1 MNKNELEAKLRQ
13 AQDAYYNSD
22 SPIMSDIEF
31 DALWDEL
38 KTKYPDSE
46 LLKVVGSD
54 HTDGFAKAKHSII
67 MGSQNK
73 ANTAPEM
80 DTWFNKCRMAGH
92 EFVVETEK
100 LDGCSLALEYENGKF
115 VKGITRGDGCLSE
128 ETIIE
133 TDKGDLTIK
142 EIVDHKINCKV
153 KGYDEKTKK
162 IVWTPIN
169 NVYINKNNEKWY
181 ELQLDN
187 GKIIRLTG
195 NHKVFCKNINSY
207 KTVKELTE
215 EDDFL
220 VC

>member
-1 MNKNELEAKLRQ
+1 MNQQELENKLKQ
-13 AQDAYYNSD
+13 AQDAYYNGPE
-22 SPIMSDIEF
+22 PIMSDLEY

-38 KTKYPDSE
+38 QAEFPASE
-46 LLKVVGSD
+46 LLRGVGED
-54 HTDGFAKAKHSII
+54 NTDGFAKIRHSII

-73 ANTAPEM
+73 ANTAEDM
-80 DTWFNKCRMAGH
+80 NAFFSRNGYGKYLAQY
-92 EFVVETEK
+92 K
-100 LDGCSLALEYENGKF
+100 LDGASISLTYENGEF
-115 VKGITRGDGCLSE
+115 VSGASRGDGCLSG

-153 KGYDEKTKK
+153 KGYNEKTKK

-187 GKIIRLTG
+187 GKIIHLTG